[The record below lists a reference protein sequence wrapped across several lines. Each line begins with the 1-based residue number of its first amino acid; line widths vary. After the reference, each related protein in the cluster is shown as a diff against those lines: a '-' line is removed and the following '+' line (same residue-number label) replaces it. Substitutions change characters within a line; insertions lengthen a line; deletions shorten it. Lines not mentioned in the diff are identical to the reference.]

1 MSISLQESPDDGA
14 GITAIV
20 AIQRLQNNN
29 SLGQGR
35 RMDQVLFRRAFSG
48 VIRILSAKY
57 GRLYKLNI
65 VNEVQLGS

>member
-35 RMDQVLFRRAFSG
+35 RMDQILFGRASSG
-48 VIRILSAKY
+48 VIRILNAKY
-57 GRLYKLNI
+57 DRPCKLKL